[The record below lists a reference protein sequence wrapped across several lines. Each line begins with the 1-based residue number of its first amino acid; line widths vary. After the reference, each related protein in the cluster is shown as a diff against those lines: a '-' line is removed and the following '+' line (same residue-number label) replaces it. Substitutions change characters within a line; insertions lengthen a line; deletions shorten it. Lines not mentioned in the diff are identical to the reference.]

1 MANAIGK
8 SGGGG
13 RGSLWRAAGWGIA
26 GLLLLVPVI
35 GNFPWTA
42 MDYVFA
48 AVMIGGTGLLFEWAI
63 RKSGNLAYRAGIAA
77 ALAGAFMTLWANAAV
92 GMIGPEDNPYN
103 LLFGGVLLIALAGS
117 IVARLRPAGM
127 VWAMAA
133 AAVAQVA
140 AGAGGLGAD
149 PRGAV
154 LSMGFGGI
162 WALAALFFWAAGR
175 QGTLRGD

>member
-1 MANAIGK
+1 MANSVGK
-8 SGGGG
+8 SGGG
-13 RGSLWRAAGWGIA
+13 RGSLWRIAGWGIA

-42 MDYVFA
+42 SDYVFA

-77 ALAGAFMTLWANAAV
+77 ALAGGFMTVWANAAV

-103 LLFGGVLLIALAGS
+103 LLFAGVLLIALAGS
-117 IVARLRPAGM
+117 VVARLRPAGM

-133 AAVAQVA
+133 AAAAQAA
-140 AGAGGLGAD
+140 AGAGGLAAD

-162 WALAALFFWAAGR
+162 WLVAAALFWLADR
-175 QGTLRGD
+175 REIVRRS